1 MRCDECTVHP
11 DEDPVLAWNRHTL
24 DLIRADATPPPQ
36 ATRALA
42 MESIAVF
49 DVLNAI
55 NGTPAYMVDLDAPDG
70 ICATAAVAAAAY
82 RILNHAFPAQ
92 GPRSTRSWPGPWPR

>member
-1 MRCDECTVHP
+1 
-11 DEDPVLAWNRHTL
+11 
-24 DLIRADATPPPQ
+24 
-36 ATRALA
+36 

-55 NGTPAYMVDLDAPDG
+55 NGTSAYMVDLDAPDG